1 MFPEGQPLNMIL
13 DDGSELALL
22 IHQKYPQ
29 YLSGIKGLTEE
40 TTTGV
45 TTLNKMVSAG
55 TLKIP
60 AINVN
65 GSVTKVTTFFCL
77 THQSRLICCTYQRVT
92 GIGLDKH
99 MF

>member
-1 MFPEGQPLNMIL
+1 MFPDGQPLNMIL

-65 GSVTKVTTFFCL
+65 GSVTKVITFFYL
-77 THQSRLICCTYQRVT
+77 THSLYLV
-92 GIGLDKH
+92 
-99 MF
+99 

>member
-1 MFPEGQPLNMIL
+1 MFPDGQPLNTIL

-29 YLSGIKGLTEE
+29 YLPGIKGLTEE

-65 GSVTKVTTFFCL
+65 GSVTKVITFF
-77 THQSRLICCTYQRVT
+77 I
-92 GIGLDKH
+92 
-99 MF
+99 